1 MQEAQDHIKGYLDND
16 GDYLQGMTNPPDF
29 VFANVHGELQVKMQ
43 KRVKKGMFFSFS
55 SIMQL
60 SSVISNAQLEV
71 PTISKNRNYANL
83 EALVAEDWA
92 CHQDDVVAESH
103 DGVQQW

>member
-1 MQEAQDHIKGYLDND
+1 M
-16 GDYLQGMTNPPDF
+16 
-29 VFANVHGELQVKMQ
+29 
-43 KRVKKGMFFSFS
+43 KKGMFFSFS
-55 SIMQL
+55 SIMEL

-71 PTISKNRNYANL
+71 PTVSNDRNYANL

-103 DGVQQW
+103 NGDQQW